1 MFRPVLF
8 RSLLAAMLVFSAPSV
23 LAAPVSGTEFKDRT
37 VGCEDVGE
45 EGSKTHVCHLYQI
58 FTAGENKRPLLRV
71 AVTYLPGEEKPYLVL
86 TMPLGM
92 ALPPGVQLQI
102 DDGEKQ
108 RIPVNT
114 CLPDGCRAGG
124 NMADAMID
132 ALKKGSTLKISF
144 ADMNLKTATVPV
156 SLSGFTAGLAS
167 LK

>member
-1 MFRPVLF
+1 MFRSVLI
-8 RSLLAAMLVFSAPSV
+8 RSLLAAMALFSSHSVF
-23 LAAPVSGTEFKDRT
+23 AAPENGAKFKDWT
-37 VGCEDVGE
+37 VACEEVGE
-45 EGSKTHVCHLYQI
+45 EGKKTQVCHLFQI
-58 FTAGENKRPLLRV
+58 FTAGEKKRPLLRV
-71 AVTYLPGEEKPYLVL
+71 AVTYLPGEDSPYLVL